1 MNEELDSQLSAMF
14 DNELPAAECELLAR
28 RLSRDGDL
36 KARWGRYAVI
46 GAVIRAERGVTLDGT
61 SGRARERGP
70 VERARADRPMRRDRA
85 AGVQYRWWQPLA
97 GAGLAAGVAAVSI
110 FWLRSQALPG
120 HSHVTVATGRRQL
133 QLGGARRAA
142 GPAERERQSTDSFV
156 VPPAQPAAHD
166 GRPATELADYVVA
179 HSAFSWPV
187 SRGNL
192 LSALMVSEP
201 GTSSTPARS
210 DQPAPGVRGNAIQI
224 QNPK

>member
-36 KARWGRYAVI
+36 KARWGRYAVM

-61 SGRARERGP
+61 VAGRVSVALTSEPALTDEVAPSSGR
-70 VERARADRPMRRDRA
+70 
-85 AGVQYRWWQPLA
+85 VQSRWWQPLA

-110 FWLRSQALPG
+110 FWLRSQSLSG
-120 HSHVTVATGRRQL
+120 HSHVMVATVASNSGL
-133 QLGGARRAA
+133 VAAVAR
-142 GPAERERQSTDSFV
+142 PALRSASFTPGDSFV
-156 VPPAQPAAHD
+156 VPPVPQ
-166 GRPATELADYVVA
+166 GQMMVVPATELADYVVA

-201 GTSSTPARS
+201 GTSSMPAGS
-210 DQPAPGVRGNAIQI
+210 DQPAPGVHGNAIQ
-224 QNPK
+224 NPK

>member
-14 DNELPAAECELLAR
+14 DNELQAAECELLAR

-61 SGRARERGP
+61 VAGRVSAALTGEPSLTEDAARPG
-70 VERARADRPMRRDRA
+70 AR
-85 AGVQYRWWQPLA
+85 VQSRWWQPLA
-97 GAGLAAGVAAVSI
+97 GVGLAAGVAAVSI
-110 FWLRSQALPG
+110 FWLRSQALSG
-120 HSHVTVATGRRQL
+120 HSHVLAATVVANSGLLAPIAQPAM
-133 QLGGARRAA
+133 QSANVAA
-142 GPAERERQSTDSFV
+142 NDSFV
-156 VPPAQPAAHD
+156 VPPVRQ
-166 GRPATELADYVVA
+166 GQMMVVPATEMADYVVA

-210 DQPAPGVRGNAIQI
+210 DQPAAGVHGNAIQ
-224 QNPK
+224 NPK

>member
-61 SGRARERGP
+61 VAGRVSAALTSEPALTDDAARSGRR
-70 VERARADRPMRRDRA
+70 
-85 AGVQYRWWQPLA
+85 VQPRWWQPLA
-97 GAGLAAGVAAVSI
+97 GAGLAAGVAAVSV
-110 FWLRSQALPG
+110 FWLRSQALSG
-120 HSHVTVATGRRQL
+120 HPQVVATVAANSSLVAPAARPAL
-133 QLGGARRAA
+133 QGTSVAA
-142 GPAERERQSTDSFV
+142 SDSFV
-156 VPPAQPAAHD
+156 VPPVPQ
-166 GRPATELADYVVA
+166 GQMMVVPATELADYVVA

-201 GTSSTPARS
+201 GTSSTSAGS
-210 DQPAPGVRGNAIQI
+210 DQPAPGVHGNAIQ
-224 QNPK
+224 NPN

>member
-14 DNELPAAECELLAR
+14 DNELQAAECELLAR
-28 RLSRDGDL
+28 RLSRDGEL

-61 SGRARERGP
+61 MAGRVSAALTSEPMLTDAARSGGR
-70 VERARADRPMRRDRA
+70 VH
-85 AGVQYRWWQPLA
+85 WWQPFA
-97 GAGLAAGVAAVSI
+97 GAGLAAGVAALSI
-110 FWLRSQALPG
+110 FWLRSQPLSS
-120 HSHVTVATGRRQL
+120 HSHVVVASIAANSGPLTPAVQPAL
-133 QLGGARRAA
+133 QSASVAVN
-142 GPAERERQSTDSFV
+142 DSFV
-156 VPPAQPAAHD
+156 VPPAPQGQTMLVP
-166 GRPATELADYVVA
+166 PTELADYVVA

-210 DQPAPGVRGNAIQI
+210 DQPAAGVHGNAIQ
-224 QNPK
+224 NPK

>member
-61 SGRARERGP
+61 VAGRVSAALSSEPALSETPAG
-70 VERARADRPMRRDRA
+70 RA
-85 AGVQYRWWQPLA
+85 AGRGLQYRWWQPIA

-110 FWLRSQALPG
+110 LWLRSQSPADGSRVTMPAMVASSAALAAAPAQ
-120 HSHVTVATGRRQL
+120 SALQNVNAT
-133 QLGGARRAA
+133 A
-142 GPAERERQSTDSFV
+142 PDSFV
-156 VPPAQPAAHD
+156 VPPVRQRPTMVV
-166 GRPATELADYVVA
+166 PATELADYVVA

-210 DQPAPGVRGNAIQI
+210 DQPAPGVQGNAIQ
-224 QNPK
+224 NPK

>member
-28 RLSRDGDL
+28 RLSRDPDI

-46 GAVIRAERGVTLDGT
+46 GAVIRAERGIALEGIVA
-61 SGRARERGP
+61 GRVSAALSSEPALSVDALQPAG
-70 VERARADRPMRRDRA
+70 RRL
-85 AGVQYRWWQPLA
+85 QYRWWQPIA

-110 FWLRSQALPG
+110 LWLRSQAVPEG
-120 HSHVTVATGRRQL
+120 SQAVAPPL
-133 QLGGARRAA
+133 VARTAA
-142 GPAERERQSTDSFV
+142 LAAPAAQALRNAIAPAPDSFV
-156 VPPAQPAAHD
+156 VPPVSSQ
-166 GRPATELADYVVA
+166 RSTMVVPATELADYVVA

-210 DQPAPGVRGNAIQI
+210 DQPASGVQGNAIQ
-224 QNPK
+224 NPK